1 MKHFESTD
9 HRSEQFLFM
18 YRICFSHQQKD
29 DRNRNV
35 WTYPISPRLSR
46 VVREYRHLP
55 KL

>member
-9 HRSEQFLFM
+9 HRLGQFLFM
-18 YRICFSHQQKD
+18 HRICFSHQRKD

-46 VVREYRHLP
+46 VVRECHRLP